1 MATRI
6 SYAGLVALLAAS
18 TVLAFHTRPAQAG
31 ANDTASLRREVQAL
45 KREVADLK
53 ARVTVLERAVA
64 AGAPQQPSA
73 APASAPAQASAA
85 PPPTA
90 AQPQGPEIRHRWRE
104 IKHGMTQAQIT
115 QLLGRPE
122 RVLTLNNQ
130 AVWYY
135 HYTGVGSG
143 SVVFTN
149 DGRVSSWQ
157 NPPLGPWW

>member
-6 SYAGLVALLAAS
+6 SYTGLIALLAVA
-18 TVLAFHTRPAQAG
+18 TVSALYTRPALAG
-31 ANDTASLRREVQAL
+31 ANDTASLRREVRAL
-45 KREVADLK
+45 QREVADLK

-64 AGAPQQPSA
+64 AGAPQA
-73 APASAPAQASAA
+73 ATPASAA
-85 PPPTA
+85 PQAGAAAPPTV

-115 QLLGRPE
+115 QLLGKPE

-130 AVWYY
+130 MVWYY
-135 HYTGVGSG
+135 HYTGIGGG

-149 DGRVSSWQ
+149 DGHVSSWQ

>member
-6 SYAGLVALLAAS
+6 LHTSFVALIAVSA
-18 TVLAFHTRPAQAG
+18 VLALYTRPALAG

-45 KREVADLK
+45 QREVADLK
-53 ARVTVLERAVA
+53 ARITVLERAVA

-73 APASAPAQASAA
+73 APASAPPQAGAV

-90 AQPQGPEIRHRWRE
+90 APPQGPEIRHRWRE

-115 QLLGRPE
+115 QLLGNPTRT
-122 RVLTLNNQ
+122 LTLNNQ
-130 AVWYY
+130 PVWYY
-135 HYTGVGSG
+135 HYMGVGSG
-143 SVVFTN
+143 SVVFTD
-149 DGRVSSWQ
+149 DGHVSSWQ